1 MVVVWGWLPN
11 AAGPTPNAAGPTL
24 LSEER
29 CGTAPA
35 CSSWG
40 QAGQEVKVR
49 RGTEQGPA
57 GAVLGCCSHCAVP
70 SSVPL

>member
-1 MVVVWGWLPN
+1 MVVVWGRL
-11 AAGPTPNAAGPTL
+11 PNAAGPTL

-40 QAGQEVKVR
+40 WAGQEVKVR
-49 RGTEQGPA
+49 SKRSGVQLGPCWAAARWPA
-57 GAVLGCCSHCAVP
+57 GCKEHF
-70 SSVPL
+70 